1 MFAFRSVFTPLFAQ
15 ESILAAAMDSR
26 LHQIASYFLARRE
39 AAEFSPQS
47 IGASLLPFL
56 FVLEIERNP
65 LGAVSA
71 LRVRLV
77 GTALDRAFGRP
88 LTGETLENFIHG
100 PHSERVLQSFRHCA
114 ITREPVWMRQ
124 LVYMRERYARSVE
137 GVVVYLEPERLYGG
151 VIVSEVSTRLAR
163 ESFEHKVLAQ
173 AMEHSASN

>member
-1 MFAFRSVFTPLFAQ
+1 
-15 ESILAAAMDSR
+15 
-26 LHQIASYFLARRE
+26 
-39 AAEFSPQS
+39 
-47 IGASLLPFL
+47 L
-56 FVLEIERNP
+56 FVLEIERTP

-88 LTGETLENFIHG
+88 LTGEALESFIHG
-100 PHSERVLQSFRHCA
+100 PHSERVLKSFHHCA